1 MLMIRHVEGLSMMPA
16 YQHGKIVVGWRFG
29 RPRVGDV
36 VIVRHRRTEI
46 IKRVSQLQDGSV
58 YLLGDNP
65 EESTDSRQFGWVPQT
80 TIIAVVLGGAR
91 TINHGQSSASPQS

>member
-1 MLMIRHVEGLSMMPA
+1 MIMIRRVEGLSMVPA
-16 YQHGKIVVGWRFG
+16 YQHGKIVVGRRFG

-46 IKRVSQLQDGSV
+46 IKRISQMQDGQV

-80 TIIAVVLGGAR
+80 TILAVVFGGAR
-91 TINHGQSSASPQS
+91 TNNG

>member
-1 MLMIRHVEGLSMMPA
+1 MMPA
-16 YQHGKIVVGWRFG
+16 YDHGKIVVGRRFS

-46 IKRVSQLQDGSV
+46 IKRVSQMQDDQV

-65 EESTDSRQFGWVPQT
+65 EESTDSRQFGWLPVNA
-80 TIIAVVLGGAR
+80 IIAVVIGGAR
-91 TINHGQSSASPQS
+91 RSA